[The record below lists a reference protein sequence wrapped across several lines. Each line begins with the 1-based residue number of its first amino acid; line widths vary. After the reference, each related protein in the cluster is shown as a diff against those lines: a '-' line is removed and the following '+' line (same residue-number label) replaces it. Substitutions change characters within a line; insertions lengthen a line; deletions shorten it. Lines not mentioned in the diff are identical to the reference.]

1 MDCPSCQSK
10 AKEISADRVMCQ
22 TCGDISRIDN
32 EWVPTDP
39 AAIRAANT
47 DVVKP
52 VEEHPK
58 PAPKEDPPAVEVG
71 KAANEDDEDW
81 LTRVRLSVGGDGA

>member
-10 AKEISADRVMCQ
+10 AKEISADRVICQ
-22 TCGDISRIDN
+22 TCGDISRVDN
-32 EWVPTDP
+32 EWVPTEP
-39 AAIRAANT
+39 AAIVAKPAE
-47 DVVKP
+47 P

-58 PAPKEDPPAVEVG
+58 PEPKADPPAAVEPG
-71 KAANEDDEDW
+71 KPANENDEDW